1 MTDYLDLYLLR
12 ISFNLIKGKYF
23 NSFKKFY
30 LKMLLLKNGKFTQK
44 RKLLKNYICVFFI
57 NYSQYLMYIIRFK
70 FKKVFIDKKQKYL

>member
-1 MTDYLDLYLLR
+1 MDYEHYLDLYLLR

-44 RKLLKNYICVFFI
+44 RKLLKKLYLRFFYNLFLI
-57 NYSQYLMYIIRFK
+57 LNVHYKI
-70 FKKVFIDKKQKYL
+70 